1 MILILSVLIL
11 GNNGQG
17 VPDLPDRPD
26 DEPDLGCD
34 VSLSLEEKIEK
45 FRALEIE
52 LIGENYKEAELE
64 LNEGTRDIRT
74 GLFRSHGQ

>member
-17 VPDLPDRPD
+17 LPDLPGRPD
-26 DEPDLGCD
+26 DTPDLGCD
-34 VSLSLEEKIEK
+34 VSLSLKEKIEK

-52 LIGENYKEAELE
+52 LIGENYEEAELE

-74 GLFRSHGQ
+74 GPIRSYGQ